1 MEGIKTSLID
11 KSRNTDN
18 YSDKVI
24 PSWNDLNDIYSQK
37 WKQEKEKFQSQL
49 KSNFFGAVERFASGK
64 QEIFVLTVSEI
75 REKRYIN
82 AFLEIF
88 ETNILN
94 NPFPIGNLKQ
104 FDSKKIVDYHPQR
117 IGYVVDIGIPNKKFK

>member
-1 MEGIKTSLID
+1 MEGIKTALID

-64 QEIFVLTVSEI
+64 QEIFVLTVSER

-88 ETNILN
+88 ESGYAPHVGDVERVANKRCRKLYVTL
-94 NPFPIGNLKQ
+94 PSSQ
-104 FDSKKIVDYHPQR
+104 F
-117 IGYVVDIGIPNKKFK
+117 